1 MQKCKVKNK
10 KKREGNHTLLR
21 RFCRQLLDGNGSK
34 YEIRNL
40 AVTDAIRQICH
51 RLHYLPREGLAQ
63 IILGRQALIS
73 AAACLDVGI

>member
-1 MQKCKVKNK
+1 MQKCKSKGKKNK
-10 KKREGNHTLLR
+10 KVITLCCG
-21 RFCRQLLDGNGSK
+21 RFCRQPLDGNGSK